1 MKVLWK
7 GRLLKQALTF
17 AFTLQY
23 DQFRELFN
31 KNKKAK
37 KKNK

>member
-7 GRLLKQALTF
+7 GRVVETGLTF

-31 KNKKAK
+31 KNKKTK
-37 KKNK
+37 KKTK